1 MKLIESNTR
10 RKPLTLVLA
19 KVFLVMTLK
28 TQVTKAKTTKRDDV
42 KLKTSCTKKGRI
54 IKMKKESRRKHLQT
68 KYEKQ
73 EKIFASHLSDKV
85 LISKIQKEFIQLN
98 SKKKKKKHSS
108 FKMGK
113 GLEQTFFQR
122 RYTNGQ
128 QVHEKMLNITNHQ
141 RNGNQTTTRYHLTP
155 VSTAIIHFDIW
166 QN

>member
-1 MKLIESNTR
+1 MKLIESDTR

-28 TQVTKAKTTKRDDV
+28 AQVTKAKTTKREDV

-85 LISKIQKEFIQLN
+85 LISKI
-98 SKKKKKKHSS
+98 
-108 FKMGK
+108 
-113 GLEQTFFQR
+113 
-122 RYTNGQ
+122 
-128 QVHEKMLNITNHQ
+128 
-141 RNGNQTTTRYHLTP
+141 
-155 VSTAIIHFDIW
+155 
-166 QN
+166 